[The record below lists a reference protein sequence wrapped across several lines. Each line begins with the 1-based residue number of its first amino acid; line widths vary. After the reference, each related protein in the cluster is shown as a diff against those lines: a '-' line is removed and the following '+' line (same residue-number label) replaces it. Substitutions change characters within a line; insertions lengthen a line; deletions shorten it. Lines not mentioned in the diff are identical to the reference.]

1 MQDKDPW
8 KSWLEEAAER
18 APEGF
23 TDRVM
28 AQIEM
33 AGTPATSTLIPKRAW
48 AWILAWAGGLLAGG
62 VLLSQGGASP
72 HPAWKMAFEG
82 LQRLQ
87 APSFQLPA
95 LPDTVAW
102 CGLALL
108 VFALMHFWWLRRFL
122 WGQDVVQR

>member
-8 KSWLEEAAER
+8 KAWLGEASEK

-28 AQIEM
+28 AHIEV
-33 AGTPATSTLIPKRAW
+33 ARAPVVRPLIPKRVW

-62 VLLSQGGASP
+62 LVLSQGGASP
-72 HPAWKMAFEG
+72 HPAWQMAFEG
-82 LQRLQ
+82 LQGVQ
-87 APSFQLPA
+87 GPSFKLPA
-95 LPDTVAW
+95 MPDTVAW

-122 WGQDVVQR
+122 WGPDVLQR